1 MQATETFPETDV
13 RTDEEL
19 VGIVVGGDVDCF
31 EELITRYQSRV
42 FGMARKYFR
51 NESDAE
57 DVVQTIFTKTFQK
70 LSSYKGTAPF
80 EHWFMRLSV
89 NTCYDALRRKR
100 NRPDQTIS
108 DMLFDDE
115 SWQDRLGNIPDA
127 SDRVGLEEAREL
139 VYTVGEQALV
149 PGSGLMLARQ
159 MMSDQGDLQHE
170 EPAGELEQFLRER
183 LADYKVPRDVD
194 VMDELPRNALG
205 KVLKRVLR
213 GETALT
219 EGAAVNYQSVCIF
232 GGAATFL

>member
-89 NTCYDALRRKR
+89 NACYDALRRKR

-139 VYTVGEQALV
+139 VYTVLGQI
-149 PGSGLMLARQ
+149 SDRARIVLT
-159 MMSDQGDLQHE
+159 LQ
-170 EPAGELEQFLRER
+170 ELEGRTIKEIAEITGWSESLVKVQAFRARKEMRASVERFLSQE
-183 LADYKVPRDVD
+183 
-194 VMDELPRNALG
+194 
-205 KVLKRVLR
+205 KRIV
-213 GETALT
+213 T
-219 EGAAVNYQSVCIF
+219 
-232 GGAATFL
+232 

>member
-1 MQATETFPETDV
+1 MEATETFQETDV

-115 SWQDRLGNIPDA
+115 SWQDRLGNIPDT

-139 VYTVGEQALV
+139 VYTVLGQI
-149 PGSGLMLARQ
+149 SDRARIVLT
-159 MMSDQGDLQHE
+159 LQ
-170 EPAGELEQFLRER
+170 ELEGRTIKEIAEITGWSESLVKVQAFRARKEMRASVERFLSRE
-183 LADYKVPRDVD
+183 
-194 VMDELPRNALG
+194 
-205 KVLKRVLR
+205 KRIV
-213 GETALT
+213 T
-219 EGAAVNYQSVCIF
+219 
-232 GGAATFL
+232 

>member
-31 EELITRYQSRV
+31 EELITRYQPRV

-89 NTCYDALRRKR
+89 NACYDALRRKR

-139 VYTVGEQALV
+139 VYTVLGQI
-149 PGSGLMLARQ
+149 SDRARIVLT
-159 MMSDQGDLQHE
+159 LQ
-170 EPAGELEQFLRER
+170 ELEGRTIKEIAEITGWSESLVKVQAFRARKEMRASVERFLSRE
-183 LADYKVPRDVD
+183 
-194 VMDELPRNALG
+194 
-205 KVLKRVLR
+205 KRIV
-213 GETALT
+213 T
-219 EGAAVNYQSVCIF
+219 
-232 GGAATFL
+232 

>member
-1 MQATETFPETDV
+1 MQASETFPETDV
-13 RTDEEL
+13 LTDEEL
-19 VGIVVGGDVDCF
+19 VEIVVGGDVDCF
-31 EELITRYQSRV
+31 EELITRYQPRV

-139 VYTVGEQALV
+139 VYTVLGQI
-149 PGSGLMLARQ
+149 SDRARIVLT
-159 MMSDQGDLQHE
+159 LQ
-170 EPAGELEQFLRER
+170 ELEGRTIKEIAEITGWSESLVKVQAFRARKEMRASVERFLSRE
-183 LADYKVPRDVD
+183 
-194 VMDELPRNALG
+194 
-205 KVLKRVLR
+205 KRIV
-213 GETALT
+213 T
-219 EGAAVNYQSVCIF
+219 
-232 GGAATFL
+232 

>member
-19 VGIVVGGDVDCF
+19 VRIVVGGDVECF
-31 EELITRYQSRV
+31 EVLIIRYQSRV

-57 DVVQTIFTKTFQK
+57 DVVQGIFTKTFQK

-80 EHWFMRLSV
+80 EHWFMRLSL
-89 NTCYDALRRKR
+89 NACYDALRRKR

-115 SWQDRLGNIPDA
+115 SWQDRLSNIPDA

-139 VYTVGEQALV
+139 VYTVLGQI
-149 PGSGLMLARQ
+149 SDRARIVLT
-159 MMSDQGDLQHE
+159 LQ
-170 EPAGELEQFLRER
+170 ELEGRSIREITEITGWSESLVKVQAFRARKEMRASVERFLMKEEK
-183 LADYKVPRDVD
+183 L
-194 VMDELPRNALG
+194 
-205 KVLKRVLR
+205 
-213 GETALT
+213 
-219 EGAAVNYQSVCIF
+219 
-232 GGAATFL
+232 

>member
-115 SWQDRLGNIPDA
+115 SWQDRLDKIPEA
-127 SDRVGLEEAREL
+127 SDREEQEQAREL
-139 VYTVGEQALV
+139 VHTVLDQV
-149 PGSGLMLARQ
+149 SDRARIVLT
-159 MMSDQGDLQHE
+159 LQ
-170 EPAGELEQFLRER
+170 ELEGRTIKEIAEITGWSESLV
-183 LADYKVPRDVD
+183 KVQAFRARKE
-194 VMDELPRNALG
+194 MR
-205 KVLKRVLR
+205 
-213 GETALT
+213 
-219 EGAAVNYQSVCIF
+219 AAVER
-232 GGAATFL
+232 FLSREKRIVT

>member
-31 EELITRYQSRV
+31 EELITRYQPRV

-89 NTCYDALRRKR
+89 NACYDALRRKR
-100 NRPDQTIS
+100 NRPDHTIS

-115 SWQDRLGNIPDA
+115 SWQDRLDKITES
-127 SDRVGLEEAREL
+127 SDREEQEQAREL
-139 VYTVGEQALV
+139 VHTVLDQV
-149 PGSGLMLARQ
+149 SARARIVLT
-159 MMSDQGDLQHE
+159 LQ
-170 EPAGELEQFLRER
+170 ELEGRTIKEIAEITDWSESLV
-183 LADYKVPRDVD
+183 KVQAFRARKE
-194 VMDELPRNALG
+194 MR
-205 KVLKRVLR
+205 
-213 GETALT
+213 
-219 EGAAVNYQSVCIF
+219 AAVER
-232 GGAATFL
+232 FLSREKRIVT

>member
-89 NTCYDALRRKR
+89 NACYDALRRKR

-115 SWQDRLGNIPDA
+115 SWQDRLSNIPDA

-139 VYTVGEQALV
+139 VYTVLGQI
-149 PGSGLMLARQ
+149 SDRARIVLT
-159 MMSDQGDLQHE
+159 LQ
-170 EPAGELEQFLRER
+170 ELEGRSIREITEITGWSESLVKVQAFRARKEMRASVERFLMKEKK
-183 LADYKVPRDVD
+183 L
-194 VMDELPRNALG
+194 
-205 KVLKRVLR
+205 
-213 GETALT
+213 
-219 EGAAVNYQSVCIF
+219 
-232 GGAATFL
+232 

>member
-19 VGIVVGGDVDCF
+19 VRIVVGGDVDCF

-100 NRPDQTIS
+100 NRPDQPIS

-127 SDRVGLEEAREL
+127 SDRVGLEEARQL
-139 VYTVGEQALV
+139 VYTVRGQI
-149 PGSGLMLARQ
+149 SDRARIVLT
-159 MMSDQGDLQHE
+159 LQ
-170 EPAGELEQFLRER
+170 ELEGRTIKEIAEITGWSESLVKVQAFRARKEMRASVERFLSRE
-183 LADYKVPRDVD
+183 
-194 VMDELPRNALG
+194 
-205 KVLKRVLR
+205 KRIV
-213 GETALT
+213 T
-219 EGAAVNYQSVCIF
+219 
-232 GGAATFL
+232 

>member
-19 VGIVVGGDVDCF
+19 VRIVVGGDVDCF

-115 SWQDRLGNIPDA
+115 SWQDRLGNIPDT

-139 VYTVGEQALV
+139 VYTVLGQI
-149 PGSGLMLARQ
+149 SDRARIVLT
-159 MMSDQGDLQHE
+159 LQ
-170 EPAGELEQFLRER
+170 ELEGRTIKEIAEITGWSESLVKVQAFRARKEMRASVERFLSRE
-183 LADYKVPRDVD
+183 
-194 VMDELPRNALG
+194 
-205 KVLKRVLR
+205 KRIV
-213 GETALT
+213 T
-219 EGAAVNYQSVCIF
+219 
-232 GGAATFL
+232 

>member
-1 MQATETFPETDV
+1 MQATETFPETDF

-31 EELITRYQSRV
+31 EELITRYQPRV

-100 NRPDQTIS
+100 NRTEHTIS
-108 DMLFDDE
+108 DTLFDDE
-115 SWQDRLGNIPDA
+115 SWQDRLGNIPDTG
-127 SDRVGLEEAREL
+127 DREGLEEAREL
-139 VYTVGEQALV
+139 VYTVLGQI
-149 PGSGLMLARQ
+149 SDRARIVLT
-159 MMSDQGDLQHE
+159 LQ
-170 EPAGELEQFLRER
+170 ELEGRTIKEITEITGWSESLV
-183 LADYKVPRDVD
+183 KVQAFRARKE
-194 VMDELPRNALG
+194 MR
-205 KVLKRVLR
+205 
-213 GETALT
+213 
-219 EGAAVNYQSVCIF
+219 AAVER
-232 GGAATFL
+232 FLSREKRIVT